1 MSELGALPDII
12 KSGQLIIISFFITK
26 LVSTL
31 GFFIFCDCLS
41 KQFEALV
48 SVALIL
54 ALVQVDP

>member
-1 MSELGALPDII
+1 MSELRALPEII
-12 KSGQLIIISFFITK
+12 KSRQLIIISFFIAK

-31 GFFIFCDCLS
+31 GFFIFCDCLA

-48 SVALIL
+48 GVALIF